1 MNENDD
7 FFNAIDQTN
16 NIELKNIDFLK
27 QDKNQNLEVNEIS
40 GNELIDIR
48 HIESKRESHVS
59 PYADF

>member
-59 PYADF
+59 PYTDF